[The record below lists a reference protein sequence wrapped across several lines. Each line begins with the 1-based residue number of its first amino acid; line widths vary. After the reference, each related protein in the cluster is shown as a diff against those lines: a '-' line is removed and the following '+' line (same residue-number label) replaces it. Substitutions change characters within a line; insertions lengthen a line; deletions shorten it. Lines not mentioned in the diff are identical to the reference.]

1 MAPHVTLAQ
10 AQEEFR
16 RFAQLNEYSK
26 PQLESFVSRA
36 RQGVKLYLFFTVL
49 SLFGGIALGSS
60 RLGGAKTRKLKL
72 SWRHTL
78 RWWGFFSLKTLLLLA
93 LCFVGS
99 LEFTGRASII
109 LTGSVHPSR
118 RAFRYLAFPCH
129 GYGGALLVIARPGP
143 PLPLLFAAAWQ

>member
-1 MAPHVTLAQ
+1 MCLL
-10 AQEEFR
+10 R
-16 RFAQLNEYSK
+16 RPSRSFGGSPRADEYSQ

-109 LTGSVHPSR
+109 LQDRSIR
-118 RAFRYLAFPCH
+118 
-129 GYGGALLVIARPGP
+129 
-143 PLPLLFAAAWQ
+143 